1 MLPIELQYHLENGKT
16 VDVNN
21 LIDAIYNAGKH
32 PSVHE
37 ECLDSQGESCHSDNL
52 GEPPLEAS
60 GFYVESVSESEDE
73 EVQST
78 AEAVLLA
85 KKQLKE
91 KIVSLRVICQSCRNY
106 PASILLL
113 PCAHIACCEYCLMD
127 VRRCP
132 VPNCK
137 KIVRGTK
144 EVFFG

>member
-1 MLPIELQYHLENGKT
+1 MYIYCITHGCFIRTVFWAIWLKGKLSCIFFPENGKT

-21 LIDAIYNAGKH
+21 LIDAIYNADKH

-78 AEAVLLA
+78 AEAVLL
-85 KKQLKE
+85 
-91 KIVSLRVICQSCRNY
+91 
-106 PASILLL
+106 
-113 PCAHIACCEYCLMD
+113 
-127 VRRCP
+127 
-132 VPNCK
+132 
-137 KIVRGTK
+137 G
-144 EVFFG
+144 